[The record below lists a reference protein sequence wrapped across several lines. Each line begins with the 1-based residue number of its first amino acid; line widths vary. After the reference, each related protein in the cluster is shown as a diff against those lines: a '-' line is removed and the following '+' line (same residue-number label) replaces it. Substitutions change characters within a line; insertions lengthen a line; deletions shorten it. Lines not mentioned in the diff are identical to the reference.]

1 MEERFVRL
9 ARLAARESGLTAL
22 FRLPPLGGALQLWL
36 ICTEKGAAR
45 REALMVRLAQ
55 QLEGLTAFGREGE
68 DGLFCLFEED
78 PPLLMRALW
87 ENGFVCPREAEPLWE
102 WRPRTVSPSP
112 DADGRLQR
120 AENAFW
126 ALVIRA
132 VQLADSGELLEAADL
147 TGQIRRD
154 LLLPLLE
161 VHNSRFSGS
170 ETYRAGNYAEQLC
183 KTHPSF
189 DRESVLD
196 ALEAERQIFFAL
208 RYEMAG
214 ETFRRCEAL
223 ELKATRLLLPEGAP
237 FPG

>member
-1 MEERFVRL
+1 MEDRFAQL

-22 FRLPPLGGALQLWL
+22 FRLPPLGGAQQLWL
-36 ICTEKGAAR
+36 LCTEKGAAL
-45 REALMVRLAQ
+45 REALLVRLAKK
-55 QLEGLTAFGREGE
+55 LEGLTAMAREGE
-68 DGLFCLFEED
+68 DGLLCLFEEE
-78 PPLLMRALW
+78 PPLLMRALC
-87 ENGFVCPREAEPLWE
+87 ESGFVYPREAEPLWE
-102 WRPRTVSPSP
+102 WRPRTAVPDP
-112 DADGRLQR
+112 DATGRLQR

-126 ALVIRA
+126 ALVIRT
-132 VQLADSGELLEAADL
+132 VQLADSGELLEAAAL

-161 VHNSRFSGS
+161 AHNNRFAGS

-183 KTHPSF
+183 KTHPAL

-214 ETFRRCEAL
+214 ESFRRSETL
-223 ELKATRLLLPEGAP
+223 ELQATRLLLPEEEGL
-237 FPG
+237 PG